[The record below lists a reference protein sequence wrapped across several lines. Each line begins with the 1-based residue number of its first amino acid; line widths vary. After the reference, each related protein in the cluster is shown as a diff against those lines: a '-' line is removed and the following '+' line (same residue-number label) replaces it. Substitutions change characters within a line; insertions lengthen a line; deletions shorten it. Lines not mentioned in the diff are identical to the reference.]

1 MTYCSALSP
10 CEWAHSQEIDFA
22 HPSLHSCLCTN
33 IGNATCINMMPDTNQ
48 CIITAYCQATSTHAL
63 HAPRSH
69 PQPNA
74 KTGSVIG
81 TEPATGRIRHFQNFP
96 FAKITPVLS
105 HCWLFFFY
113 LNCQWNNG
121 CWGKPVTVKIA
132 TYQQPWRFKAGWH
145 SGPFTFCRSQPL
157 SHPAVLSSFF
167 CSPSSF
173 LLIPEA
179 VAGISRRAVFTLLN
193 LCEESGGRGW
203 R

>member
-1 MTYCSALSP
+1 MHPVLTRSP
-10 CEWAHSQEIDFA
+10 
-22 HPSLHSCLCTN
+22 
-33 IGNATCINMMPDTNQ
+33 
-48 CIITAYCQATSTHAL
+48 ITE
-63 HAPRSH
+63 P
-69 PQPNA
+69 A

-81 TEPATGRIRHFQNFP
+81 AEPATGRIRHFQNFP

-157 SHPAVLSSFF
+157 SHPPVLSSFF
-167 CSPSSF
+167 CSPSSL

-179 VAGISRRAVFTLLN
+179 IAGISHWAVFTLLN
-193 LCEESGGRGW
+193 LCEESGGRGTQTNTRRIHKAAAVVHIYMYVYPTGTQDCVRW
-203 R
+203 